1 MQRNRMHRP
10 GCSRGTAIG
19 IKQDKEPSR
28 RQSLESG
35 AQSNGASGH
44 CPECGQR
51 MQPEGRCFTCP
62 ACGFSKCGA

>member
-1 MQRNRMHRP
+1 MQRNRMYRP
-10 GCSRGTAIG
+10 GCSRGTAIRIEQEKG
-19 IKQDKEPSR
+19 PSHR
-28 RQSLESG
+28 PSLKSG
-35 AQSNGASGH
+35 VHSNGASDC